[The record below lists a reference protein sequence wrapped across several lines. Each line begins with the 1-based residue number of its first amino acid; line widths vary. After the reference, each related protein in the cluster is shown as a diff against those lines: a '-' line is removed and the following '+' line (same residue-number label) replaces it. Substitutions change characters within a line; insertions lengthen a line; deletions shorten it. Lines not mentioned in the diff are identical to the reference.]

1 VHNVAL
7 IPNYFSSGEE
17 ETAHQQQ
24 MRFADGLSGSLMHN
38 HIQKPDF
45 YHGQHQIEE
54 NNFNRQADSFSSSS
68 QRTANNR
75 HQRHHNHYEEE
86 SEHQLVIS
94 QVDSRS
100 SL

>member
-1 VHNVAL
+1 
-7 IPNYFSSGEE
+7 
-17 ETAHQQQ
+17 
-24 MRFADGLSGSLMHN
+24 MRFADGLSGSLKQN

-68 QRTANNR
+68 QRTATANNR
-75 HQRHHNHYEEE
+75 HQRQHNHYEEE

-94 QVDSRS
+94 
-100 SL
+100 

>member
-1 VHNVAL
+1 M

-24 MRFADGLSGSLMHN
+24 MRFADGLSGSLMQNH

-45 YHGQHQIEE
+45 YHGQHQIED

-75 HQRHHNHYEEE
+75 HQRQHNHYEEE

-94 QVDSRS
+94 
-100 SL
+100 

>member
-24 MRFADGLSGSLMHN
+24 MRFADGLSGSLMQN
-38 HIQKPDF
+38 QIQKHDF

-68 QRTANNR
+68 QRTAANNR
-75 HQRHHNHYEEE
+75 HQRHQNQYDEE

-94 QVDSRS
+94 
-100 SL
+100 